1 MEQTYLTYFQSLHTN
16 KTKGQIA
23 PHKAILLLSIIDQIE
38 QGIIKSN
45 HITLT
50 DPLEEQFMINWSRYV
65 GNSDIFQPK
74 VGTPFWHLNYEPFW
88 KLIPYEGGDETIR
101 TLQQGN
107 PYSPST
113 IKKYIKYAEID
124 MELFLLLQ
132 DPSFRARCRVE
143 LLKNNL

>member
-38 QGIIKSN
+38 QEIIKSN

-50 DPLEEQFMINWSRYV
+50 DSLEEQFMINWSRYV

-88 KLIPYEGGDETIR
+88 SLIPYEGGDETIR

-107 PYSPST
+107 PYRPST
-113 IKKYIKYAEID
+113 IKKHIKYAEMD
-124 MELFLLLQ
+124 MELFLILQ
-132 DPSFRARCRVE
+132 NQSERAKFRVALVKMY
-143 LLKNNL
+143 L